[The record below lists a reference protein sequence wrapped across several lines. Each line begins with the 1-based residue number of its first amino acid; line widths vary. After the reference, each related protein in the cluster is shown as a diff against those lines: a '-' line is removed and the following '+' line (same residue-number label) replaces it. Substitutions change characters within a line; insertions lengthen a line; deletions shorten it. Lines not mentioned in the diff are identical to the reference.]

1 MSRGEKDSHDMG
13 DQSRFFGEND
23 KIILQ
28 TIKDEH
34 LTEFSFDGLKR
45 LVGMH
50 QETLSRTLDR
60 LEEQHMVENT
70 PKGYKVSVN
79 IKRPK
84 IYLLNNSA
92 QSSIPLIQTLLPPDI
107 SIQRLLLNLRGKWFG
122 VLRWLGYSKK
132 GDSNN
137 EEITLK
143 WITDDGGIQ
152 INAIFLGD
160 TLSIEAKLRKNKELS
175 DAIKAS
181 YRLMEHMVKVYSKQG
196 TEL

>member
-13 DQSRFFGEND
+13 DQSRFLGEND

-45 LVGMH
+45 IVGMH

-70 PKGYKVSVN
+70 PKGYKVSLN

-84 IYLLNNSA
+84 IYLLNNPA

-122 VLRWLGYSKK
+122 VLRWLGYSKM

>member
-1 MSRGEKDSHDMG
+1 
-13 DQSRFFGEND
+13 
-23 KIILQ
+23 
-28 TIKDEH
+28 
-34 LTEFSFDGLKR
+34 
-45 LVGMH
+45 VGMH

-60 LEEQHMVENT
+60 LEEQHIVENT
-70 PKGYKVSVN
+70 SKGYKVSVN
-79 IKRPK
+79 IKRPE

-132 GDSNN
+132 DDSDN

-152 INAIFLGD
+152 INAIFLED

>member
-13 DQSRFFGEND
+13 DQSQFLGEND

-34 LTEFSFDGLKR
+34 FTEFSFDGLKR
-45 LVGMH
+45 IVGMH

-92 QSSIPLIQTLLPPDI
+92 QSSIPLIQTL
-107 SIQRLLLNLRGKWFG
+107 
-122 VLRWLGYSKK
+122 
-132 GDSNN
+132 
-137 EEITLK
+137 
-143 WITDDGGIQ
+143 
-152 INAIFLGD
+152 
-160 TLSIEAKLRKNKELS
+160 
-175 DAIKAS
+175 
-181 YRLMEHMVKVYSKQG
+181 
-196 TEL
+196 

>member
-1 MSRGEKDSHDMG
+1 
-13 DQSRFFGEND
+13 
-23 KIILQ
+23 
-28 TIKDEH
+28 
-34 LTEFSFDGLKR
+34 
-45 LVGMH
+45 
-50 QETLSRTLDR
+50 
-60 LEEQHMVENT
+60 MVW
-70 PKGYKVSVN
+70 
-79 IKRPK
+79 I
-84 IYLLNNSA
+84 
-92 QSSIPLIQTLLPPDI
+92 
-107 SIQRLLLNLRGKWFG
+107 
-122 VLRWLGYSKK
+122 LRWLGYSKK

-160 TLSIEAKLRKNKELS
+160 ILSIEAKLRKNKELS

>member
-45 LVGMH
+45 IVGMH

-107 SIQRLLLNLRGKWFG
+107 SIQRLLLTLRGKWFG